1 MALRASQFINAPYTI
16 TTTTSSKG
24 LANFEHCTVSPTA
37 PAGPIT
43 LTLPSDAFVGNKVKV
58 SVFNRTDVTFT
69 TGNVIPIMNLAEDLT
84 IDQEFST
91 VELVYVNDSIGWR
104 IS

>member
-43 LTLPSDAFVGNKVKV
+43 LTLPSAFVGNKVKV
-58 SVFNRTDVTFT
+58 SVFNRTDVTLT

-84 IDQEFST
+84 IDREFYT
-91 VELVYVNDSIGWR
+91 VELVYVDSSIGWR